1 MRSKGLTHWADV
13 YGVRA
18 FGAAGYLELHLLT
31 FLEHHLI
38 HNIVLVEEDL
48 PSILLDD
55 EAVAP
60 LPIEPLHFTF
70 RHT

>member
-1 MRSKGLTHWADV
+1 VRSKGLTDWTDV
-13 YGVRA
+13 YGVRP

-31 FLEHHLI
+31 FLEHHLV

-48 PSILLDD
+48 SSVLLGD
-55 EAVAP
+55 EAVPP
-60 LPIEPLHFTF
+60 LPIEPLHLTF